1 MTQVYK
7 LAIPVFVLGF
17 IAGAGFWYLF
27 SPAFIDRVVSE
38 ELPAGLEL
46 TESRSGSFRDVDGA
60 HRGTGTVKVLAN
72 AAGGTLLRFTEFE
85 VTNGP
90 GLEVWLVENP
100 DPQRSA
106 DVSASRWLSLGP
118 LKGNKGDQTYV
129 VPEGVDMTT
138 WGSVAIWCEQLSVL
152 YSVATLSP
160 AGV

>member
-1 MTQVYK
+1 M
-7 LAIPVFVLGF
+7 
-17 IAGAGFWYLF
+17 
-27 SPAFIDRVVSE
+27 
-38 ELPAGLEL
+38 
-46 TESRSGSFRDVDGA
+46 
-60 HRGTGTVKVLAN
+60 KVLAN

-90 GLEVWLVENP
+90 GLEVWLVDIP

-129 VPEGVDMTT
+129 VPEGVDMAT